1 MLTIGNWSLSGRTGT
16 TTRSKGGAVSPPPNT
31 STTTKLLPIACQSSS
46 LLLLL
51 PSVVATP
58 IQAQQLVRL
67 LQLTTRQPQELAT
80 TSARAQERMRQRAT
94 RRQETTCV
102 WGRSQNRHSRIP
114 IGLWRYALCDPC
126 LWRCL
131 SSLCLRLSSCVA
143 LFVSRLVP
151 DLQDSTKWE
160 VLGKR

>member
-16 TTRSKGGAVSPPPNT
+16 TARSKEGAVSPPPNT
-31 STTTKLLPIACQSSS
+31 STTKLLPIACQSSS

-67 LQLTTRQPQELAT
+67 LQLTTRQRQELST
-80 TSARAQERMRQRAT
+80 TSACAQERMRQRAT

-102 WGRSQNRHSRIP
+102 WGGSQNRHSRTP
-114 IGLWRYALCDPC
+114 IVFEGMHSATPLSVFVSLLCVCDS
-126 LWRCL
+126 LLVLLCL
-131 SSLCLRLSSCVA
+131 SLTSKIQPSGRYWAKDNLR
-143 LFVSRLVP
+143 
-151 DLQDSTKWE
+151 
-160 VLGKR
+160 